1 MSLDLPQDGGITM
14 EELEEAKGLGVGI
27 LDSDTA
33 QGNQAYRQELIQI
46 CVNAVTIEIAG
57 LTKRDFDKI
66 PASSLGEVF
75 GRLMSSPTNVI
86 EARVMKL
93 TQEKPELMALAMTK
107 AKVRVQRSRKSGDLE
122 IISVDR
128 SLETPNGR
136 YITEEEFET
145 GEF

>member
-27 LDSDTA
+27 LDSDTV
-33 QGNQAYRQELIQI
+33 QGNQAYRQELVQI
-46 CVNAVTIEIAG
+46 CVNAATIEIAG
-57 LTKRDFDKI
+57 LTKRDFEKI
-66 PASSLGEVF
+66 PASALGEVF
-75 GRLMSSPTNVI
+75 GRLMSAPTNII
-86 EARVMKL
+86 EARVMRL

-107 AKVRVQRSRKSGDLE
+107 ARVRVQRSKKSGDLE
-122 IISVDR
+122 IVAVDR

-136 YITEEEFET
+136 YVTAEEFET